1 MKTQEQVIQEQKRVI
16 QELDSKIPRE
26 EVSSRDAGQGR
37 RLDYVSGY
45 YVISQLNRILG
56 PDNWAYSSEV
66 NLLFSGVVNDRHS
79 VHYSAR
85 VRFVAKFPNGET
97 TEFTDYGY
105 GDGMDK
111 TNPGKAHELAIKE
124 SITDGIKRCA
134 KNLGNR
140 LGLALYSKD
149 QENVEEKPTA
159 FVDVA
164 KKAMEKHAPALQK
177 LAANDSAPIA
187 PKLKVTNAE
196 LTAVTPEA
204 PNREIINKKIT
215 AISKVVIAKKLKTLD
230 ELKTDIKTKYGVDQ
244 VAQLPHNS
252 ANELL
257 TNLEQLASVQ

>member
-1 MKTQEQVIQEQKRVI
+1 MKTQEQVL

-37 RLDYVSGY
+37 KLDYVSGY

-66 NLLFSGVVNDRHS
+66 NLLHSGMVNDRHS

-149 QENVEEKPTA
+149 QENVEETPT
-159 FVDVA
+159 
-164 KKAMEKHAPALQK
+164 
-177 LAANDSAPIA
+177 A

-196 LTAVTPEA
+196 LTTTTREA

-257 TNLEQLASVQ
+257 SNLEKLASIQ